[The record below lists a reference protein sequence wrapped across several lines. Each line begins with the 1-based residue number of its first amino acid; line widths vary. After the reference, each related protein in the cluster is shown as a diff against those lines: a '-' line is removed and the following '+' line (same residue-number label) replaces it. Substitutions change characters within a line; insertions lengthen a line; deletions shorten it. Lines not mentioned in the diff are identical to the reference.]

1 MGDNLIFAMQ
11 DIYAD
16 TGRAFVILIDEWDC
30 LFREYK
36 QDKGAQNI
44 LTLQTGQTWTAG
56 TRLIMK
62 DGSIINDTPFK
73 RITNGIVKYGQDYY
87 WAAGPETG
95 AKIVSLWGSGEP
107 NRAPISYAAL
117 NGTIADVQGQE
128 SCVMVRNTNIK
139 TLNDIIEGNVP
150 GNTDITAGGFF
161 VEFGGYADGADPGQP
176 DNTKKGETN
185 VLVAPM
191 DAEAVINGVKY
202 APLAD
207 DYFKITIGKTPLLQM
222 HWIRHRQETQS
233 RS

>member
-1 MGDNLIFAMQ
+1 
-11 DIYAD
+11 
-16 TGRAFVILIDEWDC
+16 
-30 LFREYK
+30 
-36 QDKGAQNI
+36 
-44 LTLQTGQTWTAG
+44 
-56 TRLIMK
+56 MK
-62 DGSIINDTPFK
+62 DGSSLNDTPFG

-95 AKIVSLWGSGEP
+95 EKIESLWGSGEP
-107 NRAPISYAAL
+107 NRASVTYGAL
-117 NGTIADVQGQE
+117 NGTISDVQGQE
-128 SCVMVRNTNIK
+128 SCVMVRNTDIK

-150 GNTDITAGGFF
+150 GDTDITSGGFF

-207 DYFKITIGKTPLLQM
+207 ALDTAQAGDTVEIVKDTVTAVTGGTMKKVF
-222 HWIRHRQETQS
+222 S
-233 RS
+233 

>member
-1 MGDNLIFAMQ
+1 MRYRHKSHPYQ
-11 DIYAD
+11 
-16 TGRAFVILIDEWDC
+16 TRDE
-30 LFREYK
+30 K
-36 QDKGAQNI
+36 
-44 LTLQTGQTWTAG
+44 
-56 TRLIMK
+56 
-62 DGSIINDTPFK
+62 
-73 RITNGIVKYGQDYY
+73 
-87 WAAGPETG
+87 PETG

-185 VLVAPM
+185 AFSLMTMSSP
-191 DAEAVINGVKY
+191 
-202 APLAD
+202 
-207 DYFKITIGKTPLLQM
+207 
-222 HWIRHRQETQS
+222 S
-233 RS
+233 